1 MARHKEETSSWEI
14 SLDPFAKLTWE
25 DLEEWAGGRIVSRG
39 RSYQRRGAVLDLK
52 RTGDGALVA
61 WVLGSRRYATWVGI
75 QGKNKLESECT
86 CPYSMNCKHA
96 VAAVL
101 EYLHGMRKEIVI
113 GQLEEDDPRIQQ
125 LDVLEKE
132 FDIEEYEEGA
142 QEEEEN
148 VRVHSRDSKSKT
160 ASLRQH
166 LEEQSKAELLSLVIE
181 LADTYQEVRQFLKD
195 RRMLAPGQTQKI
207 LQTIRREIR
216 GLEEP
221 AWGDYRD
228 GAPEARTERLE
239 AALRALVETGQAGA
253 ALPLGQELLHAGS
266 RAIQYEHDGESWDA
280 ISACLDILFRA
291 LDTASMSPAD
301 QVEWALDM
309 ALADEYTL
317 CDAGLEYLWEKGYKR
332 SDWSAASDRLAQR
345 LEAIG
350 SPAGE
355 DSFSYRYKRDQI
367 ANWLIDA
374 LEKAG
379 RQDEIIPLCERE
391 ARITFSYNRLV
402 DRLIAARRWEEAGRW
417 CRLGI
422 ETAPSRYPG
431 IEAQLR
437 EQLQTIYIGSGNA
450 IAGLAI
456 QAEEFF
462 AEPSLSGFQ
471 ALCKAARKACI
482 GEGVEEW
489 GRHFLETGRRPG
501 VGRKNEIDPEM
512 DWPLPASEVEVPAHP
527 KAFEGPKTE
536 LLIRLAIAE
545 KNPDEVLKWYDSA
558 SRKRGLF
565 GLYGPNLDT
574 EVAEAVKS
582 AHPDRAI
589 AIWKEAAAEQIARVE
604 VRGYEAAVP
613 YLREIKSAFN
623 RTDRDQEW
631 EEYLASL
638 RQQNRRRPRCLEL
651 LDRLERGRRRI
662 IDS

>member
-501 VGRKNEIDPEM
+501 VGRKTKSIQRWIGPCR
-512 DWPLPASEVEVPAHP
+512 PL
-527 KAFEGPKTE
+527 
-536 LLIRLAIAE
+536 
-545 KNPDEVLKWYDSA
+545 
-558 SRKRGLF
+558 
-565 GLYGPNLDT
+565 
-574 EVAEAVKS
+574 KS
-582 AHPDRAI
+582 
-589 AIWKEAAAEQIARVE
+589 
-604 VRGYEAAVP
+604 
-613 YLREIKSAFN
+613 
-623 RTDRDQEW
+623 
-631 EEYLASL
+631 
-638 RQQNRRRPRCLEL
+638 RCLHIPRHL
-651 LDRLERGRRRI
+651 RGPRP
-662 IDS
+662 SY